1 MGVSQV
7 QGDRLGAVVLAF
19 VLFAAAP
26 AQGQAPGRVCMPD
39 AGAVS
44 PAKTRATIA
53 QLAWMSGVWVSASG
67 SEERWMPPAGGAML
81 GVSRTLRKG
90 VMIEFEFLCLVE
102 RGGGVVYQAMPNAR
116 TPATDFA
123 LTRIDENSA
132 TFENP
137 AHDFPKSLR
146 YTLGADGT
154 LEAVASGDPNQ
165 RALTF
170 KFKRAQ
176 P

>member
-1 MGVSQV
+1 MT
-7 QGDRLGAVVLAF
+7 
-19 VLFAAAP
+19 AAP
-26 AQGQAPGRVCMPD
+26 AERQATARVCMPD
-39 AGAVS
+39 AAAAS

-53 QLAWMSGVWVSASG
+53 QLAWMSGVWVSTSG
-67 SEERWMPPAGGAML
+67 SEERWTPPAGGSML
-81 GVSRTLRKG
+81 GVARSLRNG

-123 LTRIDENSA
+123 LTRIDHNSA

-137 AHDFPKSLR
+137 AHDFPKSIR

-154 LEAVASGDPNQ
+154 LEAVVSGDSTR
-165 RALTF
+165 RAQTF
-170 KFKRAQ
+170 RFKRAQ

>member
-1 MGVSQV
+1 MSAVFLAIVLMTVAAGSQS
-7 QGDRLGAVVLAF
+7 
-19 VLFAAAP
+19 P
-26 AQGQAPGRVCMPD
+26 ARACVPD
-39 AGAVS
+39 AAAVS
-44 PAKTRATIA
+44 PARTRATID

-67 SEERWMPPAGGAML
+67 SEERWTPPAGGAML

-116 TPATDFA
+116 TPPTDFA
-123 LTRIDENSA
+123 LTRIEQNSA

-137 AHDFPKSLR
+137 AHDFPKSIR

-154 LEAVASGDPNQ
+154 LEAMVSGDPAQ
-165 RALTF
+165 RPRTF
-170 KFKRAQ
+170 TFKRAQ